1 MAIRKMIS
9 TVPPAPARQL
19 AECNPDLIR
28 ACELANQD
36 PNVAEI
42 EKEFERIRDK
52 LTEPWN

>member
-1 MAIRKMIS
+1 MAIRKMTS
-9 TVPPAPARQL
+9 TVSPPRATQL
-19 AECNPDLIR
+19 TERNPDLIR

-42 EKEFERIRDK
+42 EKEFDGILNE